1 MMLLFI
7 FCGFS
12 DAKCACGSR
21 GGGSASYDFL
31 GDPAINMD
39 MSNFDE
45 FVSNNF

>member
-7 FCGFS
+7 FYGFS

-21 GGGSASYDFL
+21 GGGSESYDFL

-39 MSNFDE
+39 VSNFDE
-45 FVSNNF
+45 FVSDNF